1 MPNESEIR
9 FYQGGVFRRLVLTK
23 RWTFRR
29 LASTTGLRVGELWKF
44 SSGHRVLDCYSI
56 ARIAHIRDLS
66 DKAVRD
72 LVDATALR
80 FHHAHPDTV
89 HPFSPPCSDD

>member
-9 FYQGGVFRRLVLTK
+9 FYQGRWFRQVVLTK

-29 LASTTGLRVGELWKF
+29 LSVATGIPYPTLRKCA
-44 SSGHRVLDCYSI
+44 SGHRVLDCYTIS
-56 ARIAHIRDLS
+56 RIAHVRDLS

-80 FHHAHPDTV
+80 FHHAHPTTI
-89 HPFSPPCSDD
+89 HPFDAPCSDE